1 MLTVSRIQ
9 ALAPRGKGVSLAP
22 QSEVAQSCLTLWDP
36 MDCSLP
42 GSSVHGVF
50 QAGILEW
57 VAFPSLRRLSNGRWH
72 RWSQASWWQTIKNLL
87 QCRRWRFNPWRRN
100 WQPTPVFLPG
110 EIHGQR
116 SLLGYSPWDCTG
128 LDTTE
133 ATNIHTDDHRTHT
146 SVALRHRDSD
156 VNKFVARK

>member
-1 MLTVSRIQ
+1 M
-9 ALAPRGKGVSLAP
+9 GF
-22 QSEVAQSCLTLWDP
+22 
-36 MDCSLP
+36 P
-42 GSSVHGVF
+42 GGSVV
-50 QAGILEW
+50 
-57 VAFPSLRRLSNGRWH
+57 
-72 RWSQASWWQTIKNLL
+72 KNLPARQDTWVQSL
-87 QCRRWRFNPWRRN
+87 DQKISWRRN
-100 WQPTPVFLPG
+100 WQPTPVFLLG